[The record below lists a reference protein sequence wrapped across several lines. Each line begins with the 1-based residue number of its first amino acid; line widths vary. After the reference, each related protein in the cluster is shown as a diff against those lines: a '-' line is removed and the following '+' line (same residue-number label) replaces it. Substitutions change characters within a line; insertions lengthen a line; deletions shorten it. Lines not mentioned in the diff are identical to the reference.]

1 MLPKWTGYAKMK
13 CIRPVNS
20 SESPRRCTGAN
31 DFDTSHSYGIAG
43 AASIANSAGT
53 MCILSV
59 LGPYVILAAQGKAE
73 ALNVQR
79 LFTIVTTLNLV
90 QQPLNFIG
98 VFPAVQPCRR

>member
-1 MLPKWTGYAKMK
+1 M
-13 CIRPVNS
+13 S
-20 SESPRRCTGAN
+20 SPAN
-31 DFDTSHSYGIAG
+31 CHSVANRHGFLSYGIAG

-59 LGPYVILAAQGKAE
+59 LGPYVILASQGKTG
-73 ALNVQR
+73 ALDVQR

-98 VFPAVQPCRR
+98 VFSVVQLS